1 MLPLPSALFNHSS
14 ADPTYRYNAPEVAA
28 QENLPIPVEQ
38 LHKCDIWAFGLCVW
52 EILANGQL
60 YFKRNWLTDS
70 TFHRTPSLTSSS
82 STLSMESK
90 SQHENPINEDDQKSF
105 DRFDLSQL
113 RELALNF
120 VDEMIIPG
128 IGFEKG
134 FLRPLLSGTL
144 QPDPIKR
151 ISDLS
156 RMPIIGFWNRLPGS
170 HSLQSKLATY
180 TLSGDIRYS
189 IFNKDG
195 GPYIIWE
202 QQMQLLQ
209 DFEAVAQKN
218 DSLKN
223 GSASFQTML
232 CYVNAFGT
240 SMDLQK
246 ATQFLDMAKNERHL
260 VAKVLGPRL
269 LSGFAEQISESLKD
283 YSDCLARG
291 FMMLGQPGKSEPIS
305 VHHGESVTE
314 FSDYSSLRDAFESE
328 GAFVGIDPDDIKNI
342 SLTESTSP
350 GHKSLLETVI
360 QHGDAEMV
368 RRITPGKRLI
378 MKERECPL
386 VQAARQG
393 HGNIVKYFLKEKI
406 PIARDDSTSCLLHW
420 LFCLDDPAL
429 REVQRSLSRTD
440 SRDDLDL
447 AINHAITSKAPLHPQ
462 WPFQV
467 HGTPLATAIS
477 SGSIAAVKLLLAL
490 KADPTASA
498 YARTDNETEPKL
510 TPIHLAISHQNP
522 EMIKMLWKAAFG
534 RNGINSSRIYL
545 DRSLGRFPIACAL
558 SLTTKAERFAMHGN
572 KYRQNLRETI
582 KLLPKEAFCQSTPEG
597 KNAIT
602 QAIDLEDVEVLE
614 IIMGRYPELAA
625 RKITQPGSSMFTYPL
640 HFAAQIGSFR
650 GTEES
655 VQILQSIIKLDPTA
669 VTRPDSSS
677 TKPIH
682 IAAMGTS
689 VRILELFLDAGAK
702 CHDQDGR
709 GQTPLFFCSSADIA
723 KELLKIGARINHK
736 DKLGFTPAHAATN
749 NGAEEVLQAL
759 IDARAKLTIGAKDIG
774 TPLHFAVKRKSLSM
788 TETLLKAGVDVNAKD
803 SHGQTPLLI
812 AMDTGRSDLVSILF
826 ENGAD
831 PFIVD
836 KSGSSALHMALAW
849 PNASILNKFQIGQRL
864 NTLPWSAKV
873 AALHFGAQ
881 KGEPAALRLFL
892 SKALRFT
899 GSEDGAELFYHR
911 DIEIAVHKATSAG
924 RADLLEA
931 LLDHGLRVNPT
942 DANGNTPLI
951 VGCRIDREEP
961 SESQYSRAHIC
972 ELLVN
977 RGADIL
983 KKNKNGASA
992 FSIAQGHADYPL
1004 MTLLMEHALKDGDLD
1019 SPKLRPGILESLK
1032 NPDKD
1037 QQYSEECREL
1047 IGNEMVDMN
1056 LLQQAAQNE
1065 EWEFFMTCI
1074 GGLFVTKS
1082 ELLKIF
1088 ARRTWSF
1095 GVDSVDLL
1103 RFHCSRR
1110 DREIVRYLHQ
1120 TSLPGPS
1127 NQERP
1132 LQFGRRNLQAEC
1144 SDSRISL
1151 NHMLWPKKMAELSA
1165 KLKRDEASPE
1175 ERAGRSIKRC
1185 KKFRSKDPRT
1195 GKFKWGSH
1203 SPDDSSS
1210 DDSPTGS
1217 GVAGQTGDEDT
1228 AEESKDQEDPE
1239 GSGKEHP
1246 RDIRQDSAAT
1256 PIPIP
1261 PRRVPVAG
1269 MSSTS

>member
-1 MLPLPSALFNHSS
+1 M
-14 ADPTYRYNAPEVAA
+14 AA

-82 STLSMESK
+82 STLPMESK
-90 SQHENPINEDDQKSF
+90 SQHENQINEDDQKSF

-113 RELALNF
+113 RGLALNF

-144 QPDPIKR
+144 QPNPIKR

-170 HSLQSKLATY
+170 HSLRSKLATY

-218 DSLKN
+218 DSQKN

-240 SMDLQK
+240 SIDLQK
-246 ATQFLDMAKNERHL
+246 ATQFLDMAKMERHL
-260 VAKVLGPRL
+260 VAKILGSRL
-269 LSGFAEQISESLKD
+269 LGGFTEQISESIKD
-283 YSDCLARG
+283 YSNCLARG
-291 FMMLGQPGKSEPIS
+291 FMMLGQPGKSESIL

-314 FSDYSSLRDAFESE
+314 FSDYSSLRDAFASE
-328 GAFVGIDPDDIKNI
+328 GAFVGIDPYDIESI
-342 SLTESTSP
+342 LLTESMSP
-350 GHKSLLETVI
+350 GRKSLLETAI
-360 QHGDAEMV
+360 QHGDLDMI
-368 RRITPGKRLI
+368 RRITPGKRSI
-378 MKERECPL
+378 VKEKECPL

-393 HGNIVKYFLKEKI
+393 HGDILKYFLREKV

-420 LFCLDDPAL
+420 LFCLDDL
-429 REVQRSLSRTD
+429 SLLEVQRRLSRTD
-440 SRDDLDL
+440 SRDDLNL
-447 AINHAITSKAPLHPQ
+447 AINHAITSKTPLHPQ

-477 SGSIAAVKLLLAL
+477 SGSIAAVKSLLAL

-498 YARTDNETEPKL
+498 FARTDDETEPKL

-522 EMIKMLWKAAFG
+522 EMIKILLKAAFG
-534 RNGINSSRIYL
+534 KKGMNSSRIYL
-545 DRSLGRFPIACAL
+545 DHSLGRFPIACAL
-558 SLTTKAERFAMHGN
+558 SLTTKAERFAMHAD

-602 QAIDLEDVEVLE
+602 QAIDLEDVDVLE
-614 IIMGRYPELAA
+614 IIMGSYPDLAA
-625 RKITQPGSSMFTYPL
+625 RRITQPGSSMFTYPV

-650 GTEES
+650 GTDES

-669 VTRPDSSS
+669 VNRPDSSS

-689 VRILELFLDAGAK
+689 ERILKLFLDAGAR

-709 GQTPLFFCSSADIA
+709 GQTPLFFCGNADVA
-723 KELLKIGARINHK
+723 KELLKIGARVNQK
-736 DKLGFTPAHAATN
+736 DKLGFTPAHAATH

-759 IDARAKLTIGAKDIG
+759 IDAGAKLATGAKDIG
-774 TPLHFAVKRKSLSM
+774 TPLHFAVMRKSLSM
-788 TETLLKAGVDVNAKD
+788 TEMLLKAGADVNAKD
-803 SHGQTPLLI
+803 KDGQTPLLI

-892 SKALRFT
+892 LKALRLT
-899 GSEDGAELFYHR
+899 GSEDGVELLYHR

-942 DANGNTPLI
+942 DSNGNTPLI
-951 VGCRIDREEP
+951 IGCQIGREEA
-961 SESQYSRAHIC
+961 SESQYSRTHIC

-983 KKNKNGASA
+983 EKNKNGISA
-992 FSIAQGHADYPL
+992 FAIAQGHADYPL
-1004 MTLLMEHALKDGDLD
+1004 MTLLMEHALKVGDLD
-1019 SPKLRPGILESLK
+1019 SSKLKPGILESLK
-1032 NPDKD
+1032 NPEKDKEF
-1037 QQYSEECREL
+1037 SKECREL
-1047 IGNEMVDMN
+1047 IGGERIDIH
-1056 LLQQAAQNE
+1056 LIKQAAQNE

-1074 GGLFVTKS
+1074 GGLFVTKI
-1082 ELLKIF
+1082 ELLQIST
-1088 ARRTWSF
+1088 RRTWSF

-1110 DREIVRYLHQ
+1110 DRELVRYLHQ
-1120 TSLPGPS
+1120 TSIPEVSSKDGF
-1127 NQERP
+1127 
-1132 LQFGRRNLQAEC
+1132 LQFGRRNLQVEC

-1151 NHMLWPKKMAELSA
+1151 NHMLWPKKMAELST
-1165 KLKRDEASPE
+1165 KPKRDGAPPE
-1175 ERAGRSIKRC
+1175 ERPERTIKRC
-1185 KKFRSKDPRT
+1185 KKFRSRNPRT
-1195 GKFKWGSH
+1195 GKFKWGSY
-1203 SPDDSSS
+1203 SDGLSDESSS
-1210 DDSPTGS
+1210 DESPGTG
-1217 GVAGQTGDEDT
+1217 VPGQLGDKDT
-1228 AEESKDQEDPE
+1228 TEELRDQEEPE
-1239 GSGKEHP
+1239 SSDKEHP
-1246 RDIRQDSAAT
+1246 RVKPQDSAST

-1261 PRRVPVAG
+1261 PRRVPEWRG
-1269 MSSTS
+1269 